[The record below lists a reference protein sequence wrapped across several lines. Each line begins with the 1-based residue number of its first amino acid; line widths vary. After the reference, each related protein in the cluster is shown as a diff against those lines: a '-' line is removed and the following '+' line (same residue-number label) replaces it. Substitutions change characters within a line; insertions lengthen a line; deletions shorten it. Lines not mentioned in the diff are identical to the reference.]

1 MFPLKKNEILNI
13 EYILLV
19 AAGVTLLEAVA
30 PEQEGLMQVPSV
42 GQGVHWSGHRTS
54 QSLGCFQSV
63 SCAFVPGS
71 RQAALAESQFLHP
84 SHKLRKRSHLPA
96 LDSSSGGMFQAL
108 SPQPGP
114 PSL

>member
-42 GQGVHWSGHRTS
+42 GQGMHWSGHRTS
-54 QSLGCFQSV
+54 QSLGV
-63 SCAFVPGS
+63 SSLLPVP
-71 RQAALAESQFLHP
+71 LFLGVGRLH
-84 SHKLRKRSHLPA
+84 
-96 LDSSSGGMFQAL
+96 
-108 SPQPGP
+108 
-114 PSL
+114 